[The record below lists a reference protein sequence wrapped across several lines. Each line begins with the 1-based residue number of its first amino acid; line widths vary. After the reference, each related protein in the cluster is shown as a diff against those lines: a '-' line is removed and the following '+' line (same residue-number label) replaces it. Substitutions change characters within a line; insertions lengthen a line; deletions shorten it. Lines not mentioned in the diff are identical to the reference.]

1 MAEKHPEA
9 LRPNLDLVGVFGRY
23 DDLYELIGT
32 PLEDD
37 MWAVMKK
44 QFEED
49 LQNLNAGNAISL
61 LAKWIKTADASS
73 SATRKLGILTA
84 QKLGY
89 PVYNFKRIVRSMRK
103 QIGVVEPFKR
113 RRSIM
118 ADVNSTTTQNQ
129 TQQQSQTAPQ
139 NQPTQA
145 SGTQQQP
152 QTDKHEENNS
162 GGEVTVESLMAQLA
176 QEKAANAKLK
186 SDNDKLCTSEGNL
199 RKQLRAKQTA
209 EEQEAE
215 AKAEQQAQRDAY
227 VKELEKFKAVAESS
241 ERYLGMGMPA
251 EMAKATATAEYEGSM
266 DVVTGNITK
275 FMAERDKQKESEIRA
290 QYLAQM
296 PTPQSGNVGQVD
308 YSAQIKQAMDAG
320 DSQAAILAILSQ
332 SAANNQQA

>member
-1 MAEKHPEA
+1 
-9 LRPNLDLVGVFGRY
+9 
-23 DDLYELIGT
+23 
-32 PLEDD
+32 
-37 MWAVMKK
+37 
-44 QFEED
+44 
-49 LQNLNAGNAISL
+49 
-61 LAKWIKTADASS
+61 
-73 SATRKLGILTA
+73 
-84 QKLGY
+84 
-89 PVYNFKRIVRSMRK
+89 
-103 QIGVVEPFKR
+103 
-113 RRSIM
+113 M
-118 ADVNSTTTQNQ
+118 ADVNSTATQNQ
-129 TQQQSQTAPQ
+129 TQQQSQATPQ

-145 SGTQQQP
+145 SSTQQQS
-152 QTDKHEENNS
+152 QVENHEENNS
-162 GGEVTVESLMAQLA
+162 GGEMTVESLMAQLA
-176 QEKAANAKLK
+176 QVNAENAKLK
-186 SDNDKLCTSEGNL
+186 TDKDKICASEANL

-251 EMAKATATAEYEGSM
+251 EMAK

-320 DSQAAILAILSQ
+320 DSQAAILAILNQ

>member
-1 MAEKHPEA
+1 
-9 LRPNLDLVGVFGRY
+9 
-23 DDLYELIGT
+23 
-32 PLEDD
+32 
-37 MWAVMKK
+37 
-44 QFEED
+44 
-49 LQNLNAGNAISL
+49 
-61 LAKWIKTADASS
+61 
-73 SATRKLGILTA
+73 
-84 QKLGY
+84 
-89 PVYNFKRIVRSMRK
+89 
-103 QIGVVEPFKR
+103 
-113 RRSIM
+113 M

-152 QTDKHEENNS
+152 QTDNHDENNS

-241 ERYLGMGMPA
+241 ERY
-251 EMAKATATAEYEGSM
+251 
-266 DVVTGNITK
+266 
-275 FMAERDKQKESEIRA
+275 
-290 QYLAQM
+290 
-296 PTPQSGNVGQVD
+296 
-308 YSAQIKQAMDAG
+308 AG
-320 DSQAAILAILSQ
+320 
-332 SAANNQQA
+332 

>member
-1 MAEKHPEA
+1 
-9 LRPNLDLVGVFGRY
+9 
-23 DDLYELIGT
+23 
-32 PLEDD
+32 
-37 MWAVMKK
+37 
-44 QFEED
+44 
-49 LQNLNAGNAISL
+49 
-61 LAKWIKTADASS
+61 
-73 SATRKLGILTA
+73 
-84 QKLGY
+84 
-89 PVYNFKRIVRSMRK
+89 
-103 QIGVVEPFKR
+103 
-113 RRSIM
+113 M

-320 DSQAAILAILSQ
+320 DSQAAILAILS
-332 SAANNQQA
+332 

>member
-1 MAEKHPEA
+1 
-9 LRPNLDLVGVFGRY
+9 
-23 DDLYELIGT
+23 
-32 PLEDD
+32 
-37 MWAVMKK
+37 
-44 QFEED
+44 
-49 LQNLNAGNAISL
+49 
-61 LAKWIKTADASS
+61 
-73 SATRKLGILTA
+73 
-84 QKLGY
+84 
-89 PVYNFKRIVRSMRK
+89 
-103 QIGVVEPFKR
+103 
-113 RRSIM
+113 M

-129 TQQQSQTAPQ
+129 TQQQSQTATQ

-251 EMAKATATAEYEGSM
+251 EMARATATAEYEGSM

>member
-1 MAEKHPEA
+1 
-9 LRPNLDLVGVFGRY
+9 
-23 DDLYELIGT
+23 
-32 PLEDD
+32 
-37 MWAVMKK
+37 
-44 QFEED
+44 
-49 LQNLNAGNAISL
+49 
-61 LAKWIKTADASS
+61 
-73 SATRKLGILTA
+73 
-84 QKLGY
+84 
-89 PVYNFKRIVRSMRK
+89 
-103 QIGVVEPFKR
+103 
-113 RRSIM
+113 M

-145 SGTQQQP
+145 SGTQQP

-215 AKAEQQAQRDAY
+215 AKAEQAAQRDAY
-227 VKELEKFKAVAESS
+227 VKELEKFKSVTESS
-241 ERYLGMGMPA
+241 ERYLGMGMPT
-251 EMAKATATAEYEGSM
+251 EMAKATATAEYEGNM
-266 DVVTGNITK
+266 DVVTGNISK

-308 YSAQIKQAMDAG
+308 YSAQIKQAMDTG
-320 DSQAAILAILSQ
+320 DMQSAVLAILNQ